1 MAARDIVQS
10 RVPAAPTERRE
21 ATLLQRL
28 WRLRTVYLF
37 LVPAFVSLIVFEYYP
52 AFLAFKESFY
62 DWDGFRIENFIGM
75 ANFTEMFKDPVFR
88 LAVKNIFIIFAF
100 QLTVPFLMPIVL
112 AEAIFNLTSE
122 RMQKFWRV
130 FLLIP
135 VIVPNLVTLL
145 LWQYLY
151 NPVDG
156 FLNTILHSLN
166 MKPETWLGDP
176 HIALRSYLFIGFPWA
191 SVTSMLIYLAGLQN
205 IPQDVLDAA
214 KLDGAGTWRR
224 IFQIDLPLIR
234 GQIKLF
240 ALLTIIETF
249 QRYVFI
255 YILTEGG
262 PANATMVPGVYL
274 FLKAF
279 QSYRLGYA
287 SAVGLVMFLFILIL
301 TLVNNVLLKS
311 DDSEPRETGI
321 V

>member
-1 MAARDIVQS
+1 MAVRNITQS
-10 RVPAAPTERRE
+10 RAGAVPSRRS
-21 ATLLQRL
+21 ASVLQRL
-28 WRLRTVYLF
+28 WRLRLVYAF
-37 LVPAFVSLIVFEYYP
+37 LIPAFVLLVLFEYYP
-52 AFLAFKESFY
+52 AFLAFKESFF
-62 DWDGFRIENFIGM
+62 DWDGFRIENFIGL
-75 ANFTEMFKDPVFR
+75 ANFQELFRDPVFI
-88 LAVKNIFIIFAF
+88 LSIKHIGLIFLF
-100 QLTVPFLMPIVL
+100 QLTVPFLMPIMI
-112 AEAIFNLTSE
+112 AEAIFNLASE

-156 FLNTILHSLN
+156 FLNTVLHAMGQQPQL
-166 MKPETWLGDP
+166 WLSTP
-176 HIALRSYLFIGFPWA
+176 KTALWSYIFIGFPWA

-205 IPQDVLDAA
+205 IPQDVLDAS

-224 IFQIDLPLIR
+224 ILTIDLPLIR

-240 ALLTIIETF
+240 AVLTIIETF

-287 SAVGLVMFLFILIL
+287 SAVGLIMFLFILVL
-301 TLVNNVLLKS
+301 TLINNFLLKS
-311 DDSEPRETGI
+311 DDGETRETGI

>member
-1 MAARDIVQS
+1 MAVRNITQPRA
-10 RVPAAPTERRE
+10 AAPARSSTSVM
-21 ATLLQRL
+21 QRL
-28 WRLRTVYLF
+28 WRLRLVYAF
-37 LVPAFVSLIVFEYYP
+37 LMPAFVLLVLFEYYP
-52 AFLAFKESFY
+52 AFLAFKESFF
-62 DWDGFRIENFIGM
+62 DWDGFRIENFIGL
-75 ANFTEMFKDPVFR
+75 ANFQELFRDPVFI
-88 LAVKNIFIIFAF
+88 LSIKHISLIFLF
-100 QLTVPFLMPIVL
+100 QLTVPFLMPIVI
-112 AEAIFNLTSE
+112 AEAIFNLASE

-156 FLNTILHSLN
+156 FLNTVLHAMGQQPQL
-166 MKPETWLGDP
+166 WLSAP
-176 HIALRSYLFIGFPWA
+176 KSALWSYIFIGFPWA

-205 IPQDVLDAA
+205 IPQDVLDAS

-224 IFQIDLPLIR
+224 IFTIDLPLIR

-240 ALLTIIETF
+240 AVLTIIETF

-287 SAVGLVMFLFILIL
+287 SAVGLVMFLFILVL
-301 TLVNNVLLKS
+301 TLINNFLLKS
-311 DDSEPRETGI
+311 DDGETRETGI

>member
-1 MAARDIVQS
+1 MAVRNITRPRAGVA
-10 RVPAAPTERRE
+10 PARRE
-21 ATLLQRL
+21 ASVLERL
-28 WRLRTVYLF
+28 WRLRLVYAF
-37 LVPAFVSLIVFEYYP
+37 LVPAFVLLVLFEYYP
-52 AFLAFKESFY
+52 AFLAFKESFF
-62 DWDGFRIENFIGM
+62 DWDGFRIENFIGL
-75 ANFTEMFKDPVFR
+75 ANFQELARDPVFI
-88 LAVKNIFIIFAF
+88 LSVKHIVLIFLF
-100 QLTVPFLMPIVL
+100 QLTVPFLMPIVI
-112 AEAIFNLTSE
+112 AEAIFNLASE

-156 FLNTILHSLN
+156 FLNTVLHAMGQQPQL
-166 MKPETWLGDP
+166 WLSDP
-176 HIALRSYLFIGFPWA
+176 KSALWSYIFIGFPWA

-205 IPQDVLDAA
+205 IPQDVLDAS

-224 IFQIDLPLIR
+224 IFTIDLPLIR

-240 ALLTIIETF
+240 AVLTIIETF

-287 SAVGLVMFLFILIL
+287 SAVGLVMFLFILVL
-301 TLVNNVLLKS
+301 TLINNFLLKS
-311 DDSEPRETGI
+311 DDGETRETGI